1 MAKKSDTKFGK
12 VMKEF
17 YAGDLKSGSG
27 KKVTNPEQAK
37 AIAAAESNAVK
48 MATGGAVCRP
58 TGQGYRS
65 SRKPKGMA

>member
-1 MAKKSDTKFGK
+1 MADTKFGK

-48 MATGGAVCRP
+48 MAAGGAVCRP

-65 SRKPKGMA
+65 ARPRKGIMS